1 MTRKIA
7 VVTGTRAEYGIYFP
21 VLKAIQIS
29 SKLDLSLIVT
39 GMHLSENFGH
49 TVDEIEKDGFI
60 IDAKIPLGLLED
72 SGASMARDVGMCTLG
87 LTDALEKIKPDI
99 LLVLGDRGE
108 MLATAIVGIYMNIPV
123 AHLHGGEVSGTVDES
138 VRHAITKLSHI
149 HFPATEESAERI
161 RKLGEDE
168 FRIHVVGAPALDTI
182 LSETFVPKEEIRKR
196 FDLDINKLIVLVVQ
210 HPVTTEFDDV
220 ERQIRETMDAVV
232 ELGEQTVLI
241 YPNADAGGRKII
253 EIIEQYRG
261 HDFIRIFKSLKHVD
275 YLSLMRSADVMVG
288 NSSSGIIEAPSFGLP
303 VVNIGTRQ
311 IGRQKGQNII
321 DVDYD
326 KDKIIKAIKVGLYYK
341 EFKGKASKCISPY
354 GNGHASTKIAE
365 ILENMDITP
374 ELLQKKIVY

>member
-21 VLKAIQIS
+21 VLKAIQRS

-49 TVDEIEKDGFI
+49 TVDEIKKDGFV

-72 SGASMARDVGMCTLG
+72 SGASMARDVGLCILG
-87 LTDALEKIKPDI
+87 LTDAFEKIKPDI

-108 MLATAIVGIYMNIPV
+108 MLATAIAGIYMNIPV

-149 HFPATEESAERI
+149 HFPATKESAERI

-182 LSETFVPKEEIRKR
+182 LSETFVPKEEIGKC
-196 FDLDINKLIVLVVQ
+196 FNLDMNKPIVLVVQ
-210 HPVTTEFDDV
+210 HPVTTEFDAV
-220 ERQIRETMDAVV
+220 ERQIRETMDTVV
-232 ELGEQTVLI
+232 ELGEQTVVI

-253 EIIEQYRG
+253 EIIEQYRD
-261 HDFIRIFKSLKHVD
+261 HEFIRIFKNLRHVD
-275 YLSLMRSADVMVG
+275 YLSLMKSADVMVG

-311 IGRQKGQNII
+311 IGRQRGENVI
-321 DVDYD
+321 DVDYN
-326 KDKIIKAIKVGLYYK
+326 KDEIIKAIEIGLYDEIFRNK
-341 EFKGKASKCISPY
+341 AGKGVNPY
-354 GNGHASTKIAE
+354 GTGQAGIKLTKN
-365 ILENMDITP
+365 LENMDITP
-374 ELLQKKIVY
+374 ELLQKKIIY

>member
-7 VVTGTRAEYGIYFP
+7 IVTGTRAEYGIYFP
-21 VLKAIQIS
+21 VLTAIKRS

-39 GMHLSENFGH
+39 GMHLSEKFGN

-60 IDAKIPLGLLED
+60 IDAKIPLGLSED
-72 SGASMARDVGMCTLG
+72 SGASMARDVGMCILG
-87 LTDALEKIKPDI
+87 LTDAFEEIKPDI

-108 MLATAIVGIYMNIPV
+108 MLATAIAGIYMNILV
-123 AHLHGGEVSGTVDES
+123 AHLHGGEVSGAVDES

-182 LSETFVPKEEIRKR
+182 LSETFIPKKEIGIR
-196 FDLDINKLIVLVVQ
+196 FNLDENKTIILVVQ
-210 HPVTTEFDDV
+210 HPVTTELDDV

-232 ELGEQTVLI
+232 ELGEQAVII
-241 YPNADAGGRKII
+241 YSNADAGGRKII
-253 EIIEQYRG
+253 EIIEQYRNYT
-261 HDFIRIFKSLKHVD
+261 FIRIFKNLRHVD

-311 IGRQKGQNII
+311 IGRQRGQNVI

-326 KDKIIKAIKVGLYYK
+326 KDEIIKAMKVGLYDK
-341 EFKGKASKCISPY
+341 DFKYEASKCINTY
-354 GNGHASTKIAE
+354 GNGHAGTKVAE
-365 ILENMDITP
+365 IIESVEITP

>member
-7 VVTGTRAEYGIYFP
+7 VITGTRAEYGIYFP
-21 VLKAIQIS
+21 VLTAIKKS

-39 GMHLSENFGH
+39 GMHLSDKFGH
-49 TVDEIEKDGFI
+49 TVDEIKKDGFT
-60 IDAKIPLGLLED
+60 IDANIPLELSED
-72 SGASMARDVGMCTLG
+72 SGASMARDVGVCILG
-87 LTDALEKIKPDI
+87 LTDAFEKIKPDI

-108 MLATAIVGIYMNIPV
+108 MLATAIAGIYMNIPV

-149 HFPATEESAERI
+149 HFPATDESAKRI
-161 RKLGEDE
+161 QKLGEDE

-182 LSETFVPKEEIRKR
+182 LSETFVPKKEIGKR
-196 FDLDINKLIVLVVQ
+196 FDLDMKEPIILVVQ
-210 HPVTTEFDDV
+210 HPVTTELDDV

-232 ELGEQTVLI
+232 ELGEQTVVI

-253 EIIEQYRG
+253 EIIEQYK
-261 HDFIRIFKSLKHVD
+261 DYAFIRIFKNLRHVD

-288 NSSSGIIEAPSFGLP
+288 NSSSGIIEALSFSLP

-311 IGRQKGQNII
+311 IGRQRGQNVI

-326 KDKIIKAIKVGLYYK
+326 KYEIIKAIKVGLYD
-341 EFKGKASKCISPY
+341 EDFKNKVNKGISPY
-354 GNGHASTKIAE
+354 GNGHAGAKVAE
-365 ILENMDITP
+365 ILESIDVTSV
-374 ELLQKKIVY
+374 LLQKMIAY

>member
-21 VLKAIQIS
+21 ILTAIQKS
-29 SKLDLSLIVT
+29 SKLDLLLIVT
-39 GMHLSENFGH
+39 GMHLSEKFGY
-49 TVDEIEKDGFI
+49 TVDEIEKDGFT
-60 IDAKIPLGLLED
+60 IDAKIPLGLSDD
-72 SGASMARDVGMCTLG
+72 SGASMARDVGMCILG
-87 LTDALEKIKPDI
+87 LTEAFEKIKPDI

-108 MLATAIVGIYMNIPV
+108 MLATAIAGIYMNIPV

-161 RKLGEDE
+161 RKLGEDG

-182 LSETFVPKEEIRKR
+182 LSETFVTKEEIGKR
-196 FDLDINKLIVLVVQ
+196 FDLDINKPIVLVVQ

-220 ERQIRETMDAVV
+220 ERHIRETMDAVV
-232 ELGEQTVLI
+232 ELCEQTVVI

-253 EIIEQYRG
+253 EIIEQYR
-261 HDFIRIFKSLKHVD
+261 DYEFIRIFKNLRHMD
-275 YLSLMRSADVMVG
+275 YLSLMRSANVMVG
-288 NSSSGIIEAPSFGLP
+288 NSSSGIIEAPSFSLP

-311 IGRQKGQNII
+311 TGRQRGQNIVN
-321 DVDYD
+321 VDYD
-326 KDKIIKAIKVGLYYK
+326 KDKIIKAIKIGLYDK
-341 EFKGKASKCISPY
+341 EFKCKASKCISPY
-354 GNGHASTKIAE
+354 GNGHAGTKVAE
-365 ILENMDITP
+365 ILGSIDITP

>member
-21 VLKAIQIS
+21 VLKAIQRS

-39 GMHLSENFGH
+39 GMHLSEKFGH
-49 TVDEIEKDGFI
+49 TVDEIEKDGFS
-60 IDAKIPLGLLED
+60 IDAKIPLGLSED
-72 SGASMARDVGMCTLG
+72 SGASMARDVGVCILG
-87 LTDALEKIKPDI
+87 LTDAFEKIKPDI

-108 MLATAIVGIYMNIPV
+108 MLATAIAGIYMNIPV

-168 FRIHVVGAPALDTI
+168 FRIHIVGAPALDTI
-182 LSETFVPKEEIRKR
+182 LSETFVPKKEIGKR
-196 FDLDINKLIVLVVQ
+196 FNLDMNKPIVLVVQ

-220 ERQIRETMDAVV
+220 ERQIRETMDALV
-232 ELGEQTVLI
+232 ELGEQIVVI

-253 EIIEQYRG
+253 EIIEQYR
-261 HDFIRIFKSLKHVD
+261 DYEFIRIFKNLRHVD

-288 NSSSGIIEAPSFGLP
+288 NSSSGIIEAPSFGIP

-311 IGRQKGQNII
+311 IGRQRGQNVI

-326 KDKIIKAIKVGLYYK
+326 KDVIIKAIKVGLYDK
-341 EFKGKASKCISPY
+341 EFNCKASKCISPY
-354 GNGHASTKIAE
+354 GNGHAGTKVAE
-365 ILENMDITP
+365 ILESIEITP

>member
-1 MTRKIA
+1 MTRNIA

-21 VLKAIQIS
+21 VLKAIQRS

-39 GMHLSENFGH
+39 GMHLSKKFGH

-60 IDAKIPLGLLED
+60 IDAKIPLELSED
-72 SGASMARDVGMCTLG
+72 SGASMARDVGLCILG
-87 LTDALEKIKPDI
+87 LTDAFEKIKPDI

-108 MLATAIVGIYMNIPV
+108 MLATAIAGIYMNIPV

-182 LSETFVPKEEIRKR
+182 LSETFIPKKEIGKR
-196 FDLDINKLIVLVVQ
+196 LDIDINKPIVLVVQ
-210 HPVTTEFDDV
+210 HPVTTELDDV

-232 ELGEQTVLI
+232 ELGEQTVVI

-253 EIIEQYRG
+253 EIIEQYRNYA
-261 HDFIRIFKSLKHVD
+261 FIRIFKNLRHVD
-275 YLSLMRSADVMVG
+275 YLSLMKYADVMVG

-303 VVNIGTRQ
+303 VVNLGTRQ
-311 IGRQKGQNII
+311 IGRQRGQNVI

-326 KDKIIKAIKVGLYYK
+326 KDEIIKAIKIGLYDEK
-341 EFKGKASKCISPY
+341 FRNKAGKGVNPY
-354 GNGHASTKIAE
+354 GNGQAGIKVVK
-365 ILENMDITP
+365 ILECIEITR
-374 ELLQKKIVY
+374 ELLQKKIFY